1 MFSHDAGDGERV
13 RAKITKKIKDKD
25 AENHQRIKMLL
36 SYNDDR
42 IEELISYN
50 ELCDIVADQHEKEA
64 QGEVDLFTFREILEH
79 AGPLPHSD
87 PRYKGSSYNVKIL
100 WEDSSE
106 TWEPLSDVI
115 AADPV
120 TLAVYAKEND
130 LLDTP
135 GWKKLKRYARRA
147 KKLLRMVKA
156 NKRAQRY
163 NAITYKFGV
172 RVPRN
177 VKEAIQL
184 DEENGNTYWQDA
196 MALEL
201 QQLMDYNTF

>member
-1 MFSHDAGDGERV
+1 M
-13 RAKITKKIKDKD
+13 
-25 AENHQRIKMLL
+25 
-36 SYNDDR
+36 
-42 IEELISYN
+42 
-50 ELCDIVADQHEKEA
+50 
-64 QGEVDLFTFREILEH
+64 
-79 AGPLPHSD
+79 
-87 PRYKGSSYNVKIL
+87 KIL
-100 WEDSSE
+100 WEDGSE

-147 KKLLRMVKA
+147 KKLLWMVKA

-201 QQLMDYNTF
+201 QQLMDYNTFRSLRKNACIPRGYQQIPCWMLFNVKQSLKHKARFVARGDKIEPPKEAVHSGVASLRSL